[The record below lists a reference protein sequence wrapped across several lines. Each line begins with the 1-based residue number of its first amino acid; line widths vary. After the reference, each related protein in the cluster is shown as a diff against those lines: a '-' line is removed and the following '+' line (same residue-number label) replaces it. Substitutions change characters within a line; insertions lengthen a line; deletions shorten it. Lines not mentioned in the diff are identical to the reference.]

1 MSFPAWPSAVVV
13 LGVVFML
20 VFRAPI
26 SRFIDRTRSVSR
38 KGVRAYED
46 PQLTAKKPDAL
57 AKFLES
63 YHNPMLLEV
72 EAAIESEI
80 QDLGLTDPTDVR
92 KALSKRL
99 ATDRILRWFE
109 AAQHRIFASQVAALV
124 FLNARPGPIPRD
136 GLKNLYD
143 KAAADFPMLYIGR
156 TFDHWLAFLTVQRFV
171 VEQASGVSISAAGRE
186 FLQWRV
192 NQGHSGPWD
201 G

>member
-1 MSFPAWPSAVVV
+1 MSFLAWPSAVVV

-57 AKFLES
+57 AEFLES
-63 YHNPMLLEV
+63 YHNPLLLEV

-99 ATDRILRWFE
+99 DVVRSVCPEIQRAPAWRVRG
-109 AAQHRIFASQVAALV
+109 
-124 FLNARPGPIPRD
+124 RPGDTVVI
-136 GLKNLYD
+136 
-143 KAAADFPMLYIGR
+143 IGR
-156 TFDHWLAFLTVQRFV
+156 MTVGRQTRESDRHLLAIH
-171 VEQASGVSISAAGRE
+171 ASALDGGVPSSSEFRRE
-186 FLQWRV
+186 GDTRACAPFGLMEC
-192 NQGHSGPWD
+192 
-201 G
+201 